1 MTGTPISPSPDPFST
16 ALNIASVALPIF
28 GGIFGRK
35 DRKNQKREEDR
46 YLDALLAN
54 NQAGWDMNR
63 SLTIAK
69 RDETIRSIDLAK
81 RNDRKFAAF
90 KDANAQQAHQ
100 FALSIWKHQNELQDR
115 QYARSEELY
124 QDAISLN
131 ARSADAARDE
141 EMQALQEEKQKYA
154 FQNEASIIQNLVET
168 GTLAASGIQGRSAAK
183 AAQSQMAELGRN
195 QAIMT
200 ESLVSANRSTR
211 ANLRNISLQHEDAD
225 NIANARRM
233 LKPIAAP
240 KPLAPIAQPLTDY
253 EYPREL
259 QDFDF
264 GPTPIRGQSTIQ
276 VPSWGSVF
284 ANAASQAVGA
294 WSANYTGTAKNRDG
308 TNR

>member
-1 MTGTPISPSPDPFST
+1 MAPIDPVTGAAIATGVTNLISGF
-16 ALNIASVALPIF
+16 
-28 GGIFGRK
+28 FGRK
-35 DRKNQKREEDR
+35 SADKAKREEDR
-46 YLDALLAN
+46 YLDELLAS
-54 NQAGWDMNR
+54 NQAGWNMNR

-100 FALSIWKHQNELQDR
+100 YALSIWKHQNELQDR

-200 ESLVSANRSTR
+200 ASLVSADRSTR

-240 KPLAPIAQPLTDY
+240 KPLAPIDQPLTDY

-284 ANAASQAVGA
+284 AGAASQAVGSWA
-294 WSANYTGTAKNRDG
+294 ANYTGTAKNRDG
-308 TNR
+308 TNP

>member
-1 MTGTPISPSPDPFST
+1 MPEPVVTAALVSGGMNLISGF
-16 ALNIASVALPIF
+16 
-28 GGIFGRK
+28 FGRK
-35 DRKNQKREEDR
+35 SASKAKREEDR
-46 YLDALLAN
+46 YLDELLAS
-54 NQAGWDMNR
+54 NQAGWNMNK

-100 FALSIWKHQNELQDR
+100 YALSIWKHQNELQDR

-233 LKPIAAP
+233 LKPIAAH
-240 KPLAPIAQPLTDY
+240 D
-253 EYPREL
+253 
-259 QDFDF
+259 
-264 GPTPIRGQSTIQ
+264 PT
-276 VPSWGSVF
+276 
-284 ANAASQAVGA
+284 A
-294 WSANYTGTAKNRDG
+294 
-308 TNR
+308 